1 LASTLADFDVTIVG
15 AGPAGCA
22 TAISLAD
29 FAPELSVCLIDGAT
43 AGGIGIGETVPP
55 PIEPML
61 RHLGLFEQFA
71 ADGHRPSYRT
81 LSAWGSLRLT
91 SNEFLFQTQQRGW
104 RLDRAR
110 FDAMLVCAASARV
123 AHRVVGK
130 LVRIVAA
137 RGGWRLFLDTGASH
151 TTRFAVDATGA
162 ALAVARML
170 GRRPIVTDRLV
181 GCSVVLEGAPNDD
194 PDLLVETFP
203 DGWWYTAG
211 IPHGQRIVVCMTDA
225 DEVRRLGVRRSNAF
239 EQLLAQTR
247 HVRAAVEGGRI
258 RGTPR
263 LWPASSRCLKGDPA
277 LPLISVGDAAAR
289 FDPVSGQGIVKAL
302 RSGIFASYAL
312 ADWLRQ
318 KDDRGLRRYWALVE
332 REFDAYR
339 ATLREYYAEE
349 RRWADRLFW
358 RRRHGNAA
366 HDDTSA
372 PLVAAASR

>member
-1 LASTLADFDVTIVG
+1 LADFDVSIVG

-22 TAISLAD
+22 TAISIAD
-29 FAPELSVCLIDGAT
+29 FAPELSVCLIDGTT
-43 AGGIGIGETVPP
+43 ADSIAIGETVPP

-71 ADGHRPSYRT
+71 ADGHCATYRT
-81 LSAWGSLRLT
+81 LSAWGSARLA

-110 FDAMLVCAASARV
+110 FDAMLVRAARARV
-123 AHRVVGK
+123 AQHVAGK

-162 ALAVARML
+162 ALVVARML

-181 GCSVVLEGAPNDD
+181 GCSVALEGARDDD
-194 PDLLVETFP
+194 PELLVETFP

-211 IPHGQRIVVCMTDA
+211 LPHAQRIVVCMTDA
-225 DEVRRLGVRRSNAF
+225 DEVRRLGVRRTSVF

-247 HVRAAVEGGRI
+247 HVRAAAGGGRI
-258 RGTPR
+258 LATPR
-263 LWPASSRCLKGDPA
+263 LWPASSRCLKEDPA
-277 LPLISVGDAAAR
+277 VPLIAVGDAAAR

-302 RSGIFASYAL
+302 RSGIFASYGL

-332 REFDAYR
+332 REFDTYR
-339 ATLREYYAEE
+339 ATLRDYYMLE
-349 RRWADRLFW
+349 RRWADRPFW
-358 RRRHGNAA
+358 RRRRGTAAA

-372 PLVAAASR
+372 PLVAAAGP